1 MHHFYDRLLS
11 LTARYQVKLSQDTID
26 GHGDLQNKKTF
37 LTIVADRFGF
47 LLVDIR
53 QMPVLYLKQYN
64 IWHTKYFL
72 CRSQSTT
79 L

>member
-11 LTARYQVKLSQDTID
+11 LIARYQVKLSQDTID

-37 LTIVADRFGF
+37 LTVVADRFGF

-53 QMPVLYLKQYN
+53 QMPVLYLT
-64 IWHTKYFL
+64 IRHMAH
-72 CRSQSTT
+72 
-79 L
+79 